1 MRQLPCACFASSPV
15 SIQNKPAPI
24 CFSTLIFNFFTFFF
38 STKLVGTCFV
48 RRAEC
53 EKPRRLLRGRA
64 RRKFGDNE
72 TRSESVATVNG
83 QNATP
88 KSKTRSSLSIN
99 ERRTPR
105 RGGRDSRSAFG
116 GNVAKNEKRNA
127 RNGALY
133 VARRLFRKERAP
145 VVFQRFG
152 VKFKERPKEKK
163 ENGALAKKTLAA
175 RPTPQTL
182 QKNDYLRMP
191 RRLMSVT

>member
-64 RRKFGDNE
+64 RRKLGDNE

-88 KSKTRSSLSIN
+88 KTKTRSSLSIN

-105 RGGRDSRSAFG
+105 RGGRVDRSALG
-116 GNVAKNEKRNA
+116 KRRDDRKNATRETA
-127 RNGALY
+127 RFTSLDDFSG
-133 VARRLFRKERAP
+133 KERAP
-145 VVFQRFG
+145 VFFRRFG
-152 VKFKERPKEKK
+152 VKTKERLKEKK
-163 ENGALAKKTLAA
+163 ENGALAKNARGAPNAA
-175 RPTPQTL
+175 NVAK
-182 QKNDYLRMP
+182 KNDYLRMP

>member
-88 KSKTRSSLSIN
+88 KSKTRSSLYNN
-99 ERRTPR
+99 ERRTSR
-105 RGGRDSRSAFG
+105 RGERVGRSAFRKTSRRTKER
-116 GNVAKNEKRNA
+116 NV

-133 VARRLFRKERAP
+133 VARQLFRKERAP
-145 VVFQRFG
+145 IVFRRFW
-152 VKFKERPKEKK
+152 R
-163 ENGALAKKTLAA
+163 
-175 RPTPQTL
+175 
-182 QKNDYLRMP
+182 
-191 RRLMSVT
+191 